1 MSHRPPFASNLQ
13 RECFSACPPVLA
25 SYASQHLDS
34 IGKITNH
41 VLAITL
47 ICNVFLFLASC
58 NVAVLPNIG
67 INAVMISFLL
77 IAQTV
82 FVFLILNNNVAPS
95 LRFLSA
101 TPMMVGVA
109 LGITIGAA
117 VVALIVTNAYKR
129 ISSCGHT
136 SSIQPYINM
145 TNSDTLGPESFGNP
159 VYEYYCKQ
167 HVGALTAVWF
177 WSGLVFWFNFC
188 TCLLL
193 SVGQEEL
200 VQQGRSQYE
209 HIGNGAP
216 PSAAS
221 QQYHGDSS
229 ASVPPP
235 FVGDY
240 SNIPEIRSVATESSG
255 IGNRSQA
262 STSHAQVMSV

>member
-1 MSHRPPFASNLQ
+1 MSHRPPFASNMH

-34 IGKITNH
+34 IGKIANH
-41 VLAITL
+41 VLAITM

-67 INAVMISFLL
+67 INAVMVSLLL
-77 IAQTV
+77 IMQTV
-82 FVFLILNNNVAPS
+82 LVGLILNNNAHS

-117 VVALIVTNAYKR
+117 VLALVVTNAYRR

-136 SSIQPYINM
+136 SSIPINN
-145 TNSDTLGPESFGNP
+145 TKSDSDPLGPENFGYP

-193 SVGQEEL
+193 SVGQQEL
-200 VQQGRSQYE
+200 AQQGRSQYE

-221 QQYHGDSS
+221 QQHYGDSS

-240 SNIPEIRSVATESSG
+240 STIPEIRSVATESSG
-255 IGNRSQA
+255 IADRSQA
-262 STSHAQVMSV
+262 SVSQAQVMSV